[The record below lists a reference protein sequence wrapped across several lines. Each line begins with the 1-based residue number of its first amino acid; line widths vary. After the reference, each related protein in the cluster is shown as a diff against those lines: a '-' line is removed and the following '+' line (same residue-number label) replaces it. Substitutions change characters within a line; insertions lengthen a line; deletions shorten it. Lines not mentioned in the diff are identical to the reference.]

1 MLFISIAIVHARQ
14 TEKLYHSSRNKK
26 REREKRE
33 KGQTLKRKR
42 RLDGEVVGEKGETV
56 GACASF
62 SSRKAEPTSFSPT
75 NVLACGWL
83 GTNSNLRPAFINDG
97 HVAFNQALV
106 NHPSSPPITDKRPR
120 SNGFIVVGVRPLSKI
135 NVRHGRS
142 IWGFGMGRVEEI
154 KWTEVTVDR
163 HEIARRSLR
172 LNHVDMWREV
182 CCGGD
187 NAREIEEIADD

>member
-1 MLFISIAIVHARQ
+1 MRELFVP
-14 TEKLYHSSRNKK
+14 
-26 REREKRE
+26 
-33 KGQTLKRKR
+33 KG
-42 RLDGEVVGEKGETV
+42 
-56 GACASF
+56 
-62 SSRKAEPTSFSPT
+62 
-75 NVLACGWL
+75 
-83 GTNSNLRPAFINDG
+83 GTNELFTDQCAGLWVARHELQLAPCFHQSDG

-135 NVRHGRS
+135 NVRRGRS

-172 LNHVDMWREV
+172 LNRVDMWREV

>member
-83 GTNSNLRPAFINDG
+83 GTNSN
-97 HVAFNQALV
+97 QALV

-163 HEIARRSLR
+163 HEIAR
-172 LNHVDMWREV
+172 
-182 CCGGD
+182 
-187 NAREIEEIADD
+187 